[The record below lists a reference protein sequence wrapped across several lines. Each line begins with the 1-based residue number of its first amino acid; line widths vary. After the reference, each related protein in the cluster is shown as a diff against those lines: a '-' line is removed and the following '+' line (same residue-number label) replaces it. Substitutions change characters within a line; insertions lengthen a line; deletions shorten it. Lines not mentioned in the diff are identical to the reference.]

1 MRRELL
7 QDVTEIMQITE
18 EERAIPEVALF
29 TVTYLSDNHPVKALL
44 AIPDEKLIPHQ
55 KVVEPLPALLYCRGG
70 YKKIGRV
77 QPLRISQMAA
87 FGYVIVAPHY
97 RGNEGAPGKDEFG
110 GAELED
116 VHQAYG
122 LLANMPFVDRS
133 RIHLYGFSRGA
144 MMALRA
150 SMIPNRFASVVVW
163 SGVSDMHLTYAER
176 EDLRPLLKKMMG
188 DPDSAPE
195 AYESRSPVREV
206 EKITCPVLIIHGK
219 IDQNVGVEHANRLA
233 KALVLHHKPHELWLV
248 EDASHLFTAEQI
260 GTYTKAMFQWLEGIT
275 LESSQ
280 QFYK

>member
-1 MRRELL
+1 MWRELL
-7 QDVTEIMQITE
+7 QGVTEIIQITE
-18 EERAIPEVALF
+18 EERAIPQVALF
-29 TVTYLSDNHPVKALL
+29 TVTYRSDIHLVKALL
-44 AIPDEKLIPHQ
+44 AIPDQKLQSQP
-55 KVVEPLPALLYCRGG
+55 KAEGLLPALLYCRGG
-70 YKKIGRV
+70 YKKVGRV
-77 QPLRISQMAA
+77 QPMRISQMAA
-87 FGYVIVAPHY
+87 FGYVIIAPHY
-97 RGNEGAPGKDEFG
+97 RGNEGASGKDEFG

-248 EDASHLFTAEQI
+248 EDESHLFTSEQI
-260 GTYTKAMFQWLEGIT
+260 GEYTKAMFRWLESI
-275 LESSQ
+275 SI
-280 QFYK
+280 K

>member
-87 FGYVIVAPHY
+87 FGYAVVAPHY
-97 RGNEGAPGKDEFG
+97 RGNEGASGRDEFG
-110 GAELED
+110 GAEMED
-116 VHQAYG
+116 VHQAYF
-122 LLANMPFVDRS
+122 LLANIPFVDTN
-133 RIHLYGFSRGA
+133 RIHLYGFSRGG

-150 SMIPNRFASVVVW
+150 AMLPNRYASVVVW
-163 SGVSDMHLTYAER
+163 SGVSDMHLTYSER
-176 EDLRPLLKKMMG
+176 QDMRSLLKKIIG
-188 DPDSAPE
+188 SPDTVPHV
-195 AYESRSPVREV
+195 YDSRSPVRQAEQ
-206 EKITCPVLIIHGK
+206 ITCPVLIIHGQV
-219 IDQNVGVEHANRLA
+219 DENVGVEHATRLA

-248 EDASHLFTAEQI
+248 ENASHLFTSEQI
-260 GTYTKAMFQWLEGIT
+260 GEYTKAMFRWLESI
-275 LESSQ
+275 SI
-280 QFYK
+280 K

>member
-87 FGYVIVAPHY
+87 FGYVVVAPHY
-97 RGNEGAPGKDEFG
+97 RGNEGASGRDEFG
-110 GAELED
+110 GAEMED
-116 VHQAYG
+116 VHQAYF
-122 LLANMPFVDRS
+122 LLANIPFVDTN
-133 RIHLYGFSRGA
+133 RIHLYGFSRGG

-150 SMIPNRFASVVVW
+150 AMLPNRYASVVVW
-163 SGVSDMHLTYAER
+163 SGVSDMHLTYSER
-176 EDLRPLLKKMMG
+176 QDMRSLLKKIMG
-188 DPDSAPE
+188 SPDTAPHV
-195 AYESRSPVREV
+195 YDSRSPVRQAEQ
-206 EKITCPVLIIHGK
+206 ITCPVLIIHGQV
-219 IDQNVGVEHANRLA
+219 DENVGVEHATRLA

-248 EDASHLFTAEQI
+248 EDASHLFTPEQI
-260 GTYTKAMFQWLEGIT
+260 GEYTKAMFRWLESI
-275 LESSQ
+275 SI
-280 QFYK
+280 K